1 MRGETVG
8 KLDGKVAIVT
18 GASTG
23 LGREVAKLYAREGA
37 RVVVS
42 DIRPNEGKATT
53 EAIVAAGGEAI
64 FAETDVSSPASVEA
78 LVATAERQF
87 GAVHVMTANAGILGR
102 GAGKSLV
109 EVTDDEIAQIMNVNF
124 LGVLHAF
131 KYAIPAIR
139 RAGGGAMTA
148 TTSVSAH
155 RGYATLPVYCA
166 SKAAVVG
173 LVRAVAAD
181 VAPEIRVNAVSAGSM
196 ETEIGAHA
204 AEDQGA
210 AEATSYAPKKEGSF
224 GRRADPLEVAYAHLF
239 FASDESSFVNGQT
252 LLVDGGKT
260 ILP

>member
-1 MRGETVG
+1 MG

-23 LGREVAKLYAREGA
+23 LGREIAKLYAREGA

-42 DIRPNEGKATT
+42 DIRPEEGRQTM
-53 EAIVAAGGEAI
+53 EAIVQAGGEAA
-64 FAETDVSSPASVEA
+64 FVETDVSSSASVEA
-78 LVATAERQF
+78 LVEAAERQF

-109 EVTDDEIAQIMNVNF
+109 ELDDAEIAQIMNVNF

-131 KYAIPAIR
+131 RHAIPAIR

-148 TTSVSAH
+148 TTSVAAH

-166 SKAAVVG
+166 SKGAVVA

-181 VAPEIRVNAVSAGSM
+181 VAPAIRVNAVSAGSM
-196 ETEIGAHA
+196 ATEIGVHA
-204 AEDQGA
+204 AEDKGIT
-210 AEATSYAPKKEGSF
+210 EVTSYAPKKDEAFS
-224 GRRADPLEVAYAHLF
+224 RRADPLEVARVHLF
-239 FASDESSFVNGQT
+239 LASDDASFVNGQT
-252 LLVDGGKT
+252 LIADGGKT
-260 ILP
+260 VLP